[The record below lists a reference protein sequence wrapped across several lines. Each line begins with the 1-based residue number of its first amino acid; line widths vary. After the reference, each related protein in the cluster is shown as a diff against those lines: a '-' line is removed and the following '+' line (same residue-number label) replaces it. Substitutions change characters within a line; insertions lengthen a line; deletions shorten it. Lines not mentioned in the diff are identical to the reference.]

1 MTELLY
7 FFVALGASIVGAISG
22 IGGGVIIKPVLDAVS
37 QFDSVVI
44 GMLSAFSVLSMAVT
58 SVIKHAINKTPFD
71 KKTTVFLGIGAI
83 AGGIAGDLLF
93 NLIKSNSNDYVVKVA
108 QGIALI
114 LLLAFVL
121 LYMNVIRKK
130 QELKRAQQVDTQDN
144 TREITL
150 EDNSVACDSVA
161 TEQNSTDST
170 TQTADAKPVKDKQ
183 KSKRIVH
190 NPVIII
196 LIGLALGMV
205 SSFIGIG
212 GGPINIAILCFVF
225 RMDMKSATINSLVL
239 IVFSQSAKII
249 RTAISGTFGVIEMP
263 WLLVLMMVAGAVIG
277 GFIGTTINKRVSN
290 KALLIV
296 YNVALLS
303 IVAINIYNVTVNAM
317 ALA

>member
-1 MTELLY
+1 MLEALY
-7 FFVALGASIVGAISG
+7 FLVALGASIVGAISG

-83 AGGIAGDLLF
+83 LGGIAGDLIF
-93 NLIKSNSNDYVVKVA
+93 NYIQSNSNDNVVKVA
-108 QGIALI
+108 QGVALI

-130 QELKRAQQVDTQDN
+130 QQAKQEAEQQAESKETYDEQSDTQHSDN
-144 TREITL
+144 AQEG
-150 EDNSVACDSVA
+150 NVPVA
-161 TEQNSTDST
+161 T
-170 TQTADAKPVKDKQ
+170 K
-183 KSKRIVH
+183 KRLAN

-239 IVFSQSAKII
+239 IVFSQTAKIV
-249 RTAISGTFGVIEMP
+249 RTAISGTFATIEMP
-263 WLLVLMMVAGAVIG
+263 WVLVALMVAGAVIG
-277 GFIGTTINKRVSN
+277 GFIGTIINKRVSN
-290 KALLIV
+290 RALLIV

-303 IVAINIYNVTVNAM
+303 IVAINIYNITVNAI

>member
-1 MTELLY
+1 MLEALY
-7 FFVALGASIVGAISG
+7 FLVALGASIVGAISG

-83 AGGIAGDLLF
+83 LGGIAGDLIF
-93 NLIKSNSNDYVVKVA
+93 NYIQSNSNDNVVKVA
-108 QGIALI
+108 QGVALI

-130 QELKRAQQVDTQDN
+130 QQAKQEAEQQAESKETYDEQSDTQHSDN
-144 TREITL
+144 AQEG
-150 EDNSVACDSVA
+150 NVPVA
-161 TEQNSTDST
+161 T
-170 TQTADAKPVKDKQ
+170 K
-183 KSKRIVH
+183 KRLAN

-196 LIGLALGMV
+196 PIGLALGMV

-239 IVFSQSAKII
+239 IVFSQTAKIV
-249 RTAISGTFGVIEMP
+249 RTAISGTFATIEMP
-263 WLLVLMMVAGAVIG
+263 WVLVALMVAGAVIG
-277 GFIGTTINKRVSN
+277 GFIGTIINKRVSN
-290 KALLIV
+290 RALLIV

-303 IVAINIYNVTVNAM
+303 IVAINIYNITVNAI

>member
-1 MTELLY
+1 MLEALY
-7 FFVALGASIVGAISG
+7 FLVALGASIVGAISG

-83 AGGIAGDLLF
+83 LGGIAGDLIF
-93 NLIKSNSNDYVVKVA
+93 NYIQSNSNDNVVKVA
-108 QGIALI
+108 QGVALI

-130 QELKRAQQVDTQDN
+130 QQAKQEAEQQAESKETYDEQSDTQHSDN
-144 TREITL
+144 AQEG
-150 EDNSVACDSVA
+150 NVPVA
-161 TEQNSTDST
+161 T
-170 TQTADAKPVKDKQ
+170 K
-183 KSKRIVH
+183 KRLAN

-196 LIGLALGMV
+196 PIGLALGMV

-239 IVFSQSAKII
+239 IVFSQTAKIV
-249 RTAISGTFGVIEMP
+249 RTAISGTFATIEMP
-263 WLLVLMMVAGAVIG
+263 WVLVALMVAGAVIG
-277 GFIGTTINKRVSN
+277 GFIGTIINKRVSN
-290 KALLIV
+290 IALLIV

-303 IVAINIYNVTVNAM
+303 IVAINIYNITVNAI

>member
-1 MTELLY
+1 MLEALY
-7 FFVALGASIVGAISG
+7 FLVALGASIVGAISG

-83 AGGIAGDLLF
+83 LGGIAGDLIF
-93 NLIKSNSNDYVVKVA
+93 NYIQSNSNDNVVKVA
-108 QGIALI
+108 QGVALI

-130 QELKRAQQVDTQDN
+130 QQAKQEAEQQAKQIAESKETYDEQSDTQHSDN
-144 TREITL
+144 AQEGNIP
-150 EDNSVACDSVA
+150 VA
-161 TEQNSTDST
+161 T
-170 TQTADAKPVKDKQ
+170 K
-183 KSKRIVH
+183 KRLAN

-239 IVFSQSAKII
+239 IVFSQTAKIV
-249 RTAISGTFGVIEMP
+249 RTAISGTFATIEMP
-263 WLLVLMMVAGAVIG
+263 WVLVALMVAGAVIG
-277 GFIGTTINKRVSN
+277 GFIGTIINKRVSN
-290 KALLIV
+290 RALLIV

-303 IVAINIYNVTVNAM
+303 IVAINIYNITVNAI